1 MSIDCIMASKSDKCI
16 IPMQDYLKL
25 DNSARMNQP
34 NTLGI
39 NWMWRLNANDFTD
52 ALKNRM
58 REITEKTNR
67 V

>member
-1 MSIDCIMASKSDKCI
+1 
-16 IPMQDYLKL
+16 MQDYLKL